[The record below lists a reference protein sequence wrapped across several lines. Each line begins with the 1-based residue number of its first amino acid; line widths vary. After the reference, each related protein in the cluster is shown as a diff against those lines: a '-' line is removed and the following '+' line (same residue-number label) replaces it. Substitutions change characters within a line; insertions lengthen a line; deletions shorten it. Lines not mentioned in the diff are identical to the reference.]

1 MKKLII
7 KTTICCL
14 LLLGA
19 TASGTSCF
27 AQAQELEQ
35 LALDIQKLAQLKKI
49 LQNMIKGVEVLTA
62 GYNKVKQVTSGNYS
76 LHEAFLDGL
85 LEVGPEVRKY
95 KRVADIIRDEG
106 YIISEYKNA
115 YNRFKINPVFTI
127 DELQYMGGVYSIL
140 IKQTASNINE
150 LTMVITSGQ
159 LRMSDDERLSAIDR
173 IYDDTRKKL
182 AFLRDFN
189 RQAKQLAAIR
199 IRTLQNTNELNKNY
213 GLQ

>member
-1 MKKLII
+1 MKKLLI
-7 KTTICCL
+7 KSGFCCL
-14 LLLGA
+14 LLLG
-19 TASGTSCF
+19 TSAINTKGF

-35 LALDIQKLAQLKKI
+35 LALDIQKLAQLKKT
-49 LQNMIKGVEVLTA
+49 LQNMIKGIEVLMA

-85 LEVGPEVRKY
+85 LQVSPEVRKY

-106 YIISEYKNA
+106 YIIAEYKSA
-115 YNRFKINPVFTI
+115 YNRFKNNPVFTI
-127 DELQYMGGVYSIL
+127 DELQYMAGVYSSL

-182 AFLRDFN
+182 SFLRSFN
-189 RQAKQLAAIR
+189 QQAKQLAAVR
-199 IRTLQNTNELNKNY
+199 TRTLQNTNELNKNY

>member
-1 MKKLII
+1 MKKLLI
-7 KTTICCL
+7 KTGICIL
-14 LLLGA
+14 LLTGSSA
-19 TASGTSCF
+19 VTTHCF

-49 LQNMIKGVEVLTA
+49 LQNMIKGVEVLSA

-85 LEVGPEVRKY
+85 LQVSPEVRKY

-106 YIISEYKNA
+106 YIISEYKSA
-115 YNRFKINPVFTI
+115 YQNFKSNPAFSI
-127 DELQYMGGVYSIL
+127 EELQYMAAIYRSL

-159 LRMSDDERLSAIDR
+159 LRMSDDQRLSAIDR
-173 IYDDTRKKL
+173 IYDDTGKKL
-182 AFLRDFN
+182 AFLRSFN
-189 RQAKQLAAIR
+189 RQAKQLAAAR
-199 IRTLQNTNELNKNY
+199 NQARQNAAELKKNY
-213 GLQ
+213 GIQ

>member
-1 MKKLII
+1 MKKLLI
-7 KTTICCL
+7 KATICSF
-14 LLLGA
+14 LLLGG

-85 LEVGPEVRKY
+85 LQVSPEVRKY

-115 YNRFKINPVFTI
+115 YNRFKSNPVFTVE
-127 DELQYMGGVYSIL
+127 ELQYMAGIYNNL
-140 IKQTASNINE
+140 IKQTVSNINE

-159 LRMSDDERLSAIDR
+159 LRMTDDERLSAIDR

-182 AFLRDFN
+182 SFLRNFN
-189 RQAKQLAAIR
+189 RQANQLSAIR
-199 IRTLQNTNELNKNY
+199 TRALQNTSELKKNY
-213 GLQ
+213 GIQ

>member
-1 MKKLII
+1 MKKLLL
-7 KTTICCL
+7 KSTICCL
-14 LLLGA
+14 LLLAG
-19 TASGTSCF
+19 TALNTSCF

-85 LEVGPEVRKY
+85 LQVSPEVRKY

-106 YIISEYKNA
+106 YIISEYKSA
-115 YNRFKINPVFTI
+115 YNRFKSNPVFTI
-127 DELQYMGGVYSIL
+127 GELQYMAGVYSSL
-140 IKQTASNINE
+140 VKQTASNISE

-159 LRMSDDERLSAIDR
+159 LRMTDDERLSAIDR
-173 IYDDTRKKL
+173 IYDDTLTKL
-182 AFLRDFN
+182 AFLRGFN
-189 RQAKQLAAIR
+189 RQAKQLATVR
-199 IRTLQNTNELNKNY
+199 IRALQNSNELNKNY
-213 GLQ
+213 GIQ